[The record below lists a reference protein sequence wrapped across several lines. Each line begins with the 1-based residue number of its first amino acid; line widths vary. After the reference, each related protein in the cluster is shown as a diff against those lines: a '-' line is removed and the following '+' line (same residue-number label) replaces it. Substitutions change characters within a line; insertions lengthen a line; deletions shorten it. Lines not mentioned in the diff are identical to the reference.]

1 MKEWW
6 SYVVGVAAIIVGV
19 YFLLTGKWEAGME
32 LIMLGLA
39 LLGITFK
46 QDILIKISRSGT
58 RRTQSGK

>member
-6 SYVVGVAAIIVGV
+6 SYVVGVAAIIVGA

-46 QDILIKISRSGT
+46 QDILITTSRSGT